1 MNKRSVGTEYEQM
14 AVRYMEENG
23 LKVLETNYRVK
34 IGEIDI
40 IAKEGYTVVF
50 AEVKYRSDKEYGGA
64 SFAISE
70 KKKKTIYRVAQWY
83 ISSHHL
89 SENALYR
96 FDAVLIDGNEIT
108 HIKNAW

>member
-1 MNKRSVGTEYEQM
+1 MNKRQVGTEYEQM
-14 AVRYMEENG
+14 AARFLEEQG
-23 LKVLETNYRVK
+23 LEIIETNYRVK

-40 IAKEGYTVVF
+40 IAKDGYTLVF
-50 AEVKYRSDKEYGGA
+50 AEVKFRSDKEYGGA
-64 SFAISE
+64 SFAINE

-83 ISSHHL
+83 ISAHHL
-89 SENALYR
+89 SNNALYR